1 MLLKDGHSALRSASR
16 QMEWWEPLV
25 GNSLVSGPVQILY
38 PPLQLPKRNDNKLL
52 FALRFYGSVETVSH
66 QCTIVDIGLPTES
79 FTFARSG
86 HHVHAFEARSSAY
99 SAVRRQLQKLP
110 SEVQNRV
117 EVHHTTL
124 GNRSGELNIFLAR
137 NSSSLLGTGLKR
149 TRKEENTGRRCWA
162 RTSCDA
168 QAG

>member
-25 GNSLVSGPVQILY
+25 GNSLVSGPVQILC

-52 FALRFYGSVETVSH
+52 FALRFYGSVENVSH

-110 SEVQNRV
+110 PEVQNRV
-117 EVHHTTL
+117 EIHHTAL
-124 GNRSGELNIFLAR
+124 GNR
-137 NSSSLLGTGLKR
+137 
-149 TRKEENTGRRCWA
+149 
-162 RTSCDA
+162 
-168 QAG
+168 